1 MYDGGY
7 LMRRSLLLKSILPV
21 LLTAL
26 SVTACGGAGP
36 AAMPGQPVDV
46 RLSLGYIPNVQF
58 APYYVGIDRGFFA
71 AQGLNVIIEHRQE
84 TDGAK
89 LVATG
94 EIPFAVISGEQVLLG
109 RQQGLP
115 LVYVFEWFQHY
126 PVGIASRQE
135 LGITTPADLAGHS
148 VGTPVKEGASYIGLE
163 ALLASAGLTDA
174 DINLQTTGYAQVDT
188 LASGTVD
195 AVVVYV
201 NNEPVQLEAQ
211 GIPVNLI
218 RVSDYADLVSNGL
231 VTSEQTLARNPA
243 LVRAMVVA
251 LAESLQYTIE
261 HPDEAFEI
269 SKRFVEGLGD
279 DPDAEAVQREI
290 LNRSIELWQADRVGL
305 SDHGFMGADAGRPA
319 RYGPA
324 GATFRLGRSIHQ

>member
-1 MYDGGY
+1 
-7 LMRRSLLLKSILPV
+7 MRHSLLLKLALATLFVV
-21 LLTAL
+21 LTL
-26 SVTACGGAGP
+26 TACGGAGP

-46 RLSLGYIPNVQF
+46 RLSLGYIPDVQF
-58 APYYVGIDRGFFA
+58 APYYVGIERGFFA
-71 AQGLNVIIEHRQE
+71 AQGINLTIEHRQE

-94 EIPFAVISGEQVLLG
+94 EIPFAVVSGEQVLLG

-115 LVYVFEWFQHY
+115 LVYVFEWFNQY

-163 ALLASAGLTDA
+163 ALLASASLTDA

-188 LASGTVD
+188 LASGMVD
-195 AVVVYV
+195 AVVIYV

-211 GIPVNLI
+211 GIPINLI
-218 RVSDYADLVSNGL
+218 RVSDYANLVSNGL
-231 VTSEQTLARNPA
+231 VTSEEMIRRNPA

-251 LAESLQYTIE
+251 LAESIQYTIE

-269 SKRFVEGLGD
+269 SKGFVEGLGD
-279 DPDAEAVQREI
+279 DPDKEAVQREI
-290 LNRSIELWQADRVGL
+290 LNRSIELWRADRIGESDPAAWEQMQTLLLNMGL
-305 SDHGFMGADAGRPA
+305 LEQPLDLEEVFTNEFVP
-319 RYGPA
+319 
-324 GATFRLGRSIHQ
+324 

>member
-1 MYDGGY
+1 
-7 LMRRSLLLKSILPV
+7 MRCSPLLKLILPV
-21 LLTAL
+21 LLIAL

-36 AAMPGQPVDV
+36 AAVPGQPVDV

-71 AQGLNVIIEHRQE
+71 AQGLNVTIEHRQE

-195 AVVVYV
+195 AVVIYV

-211 GIPVNLI
+211 GIPINLI
-218 RVSDYADLVSNGL
+218 RVSDYTDLVSNGL

-269 SKRFVEGLGD
+269 SKRFVEGLGG
-279 DPDAEAVQREI
+279 DPDTEAVQREI
-290 LNRSIELWQADRVGL
+290 LDRSIELWRADRVGL
-305 SDHGFMGADAGRPA
+305 SNMASWEQMQAVLLDMGLLEQPLDLEEVFTNEFVP
-319 RYGPA
+319 
-324 GATFRLGRSIHQ
+324 